1 MRVTRSFLA
10 LAALSVA
17 TTAQATPKLQGSYG
31 DWSVFTRYE
40 GAQQLCYVLAKAAT
54 KSPSNVKHGDIY
66 FMVANW
72 KSGAASEQPSFMA
85 DFSLQ
90 AGSPPK
96 IKVGSA
102 SYPMY
107 VSQNEAFVADNG
119 NERALLGKMR
129 AGSTMKIDAV
139 SARGTRVNYSF
150 SLNGITAA
158 LKKSKDSCA

>member
-1 MRVTRSFLA
+1 MRFARSLLA
-10 LAALSVA
+10 LTALSIA
-17 TTAQATPKLQGSYG
+17 STAQASPKLQGSYG

-40 GAQQLCYVLAKAAT
+40 GAEQLCYVLSKAAT

-66 FMVANW
+66 FLVANW

-96 IKVGSA
+96 IRVGST
-102 SYPMY
+102 SFPMY
-107 VSQNEAFVADNG
+107 VSQNEAFVADG
-119 NERALLGKMR
+119 NDERDLLGKMR
-129 AGSTMKIDAV
+129 AGSTMRVDAV

-150 SLNGITAA
+150 SLKGITAA
-158 LKKSKDSCA
+158 LKKAKDSCA